1 MNDENV
7 KAVIEGL
14 NGVARDMEHWAFRE
28 DVDRVAVEDMRR
40 KVLAGVKLLY
50 DQDNVIRALLG
61 EFGDACDVDGCGVE
75 SDICRYEGG
84 EHHD

>member
-28 DVDRVAVEDMRR
+28 DVDRVAVDDMRR

-50 DQDNVIRALLG
+50 DQDNVIRAMLG
-61 EFGDACDVDGCGVE
+61 EFGDACDVDGC
-75 SDICRYEGG
+75 
-84 EHHD
+84 